1 MDETRVRMVLSRNP
15 IWSLAAAL
23 LFAGT
28 ATPALAGEGA
38 AFTPD
43 TAATLEPGQYLWR
56 DTGGTGNIRI
66 LVNIPLQRAYVYRG
80 ETLIALSPISTG
92 ASGYDTPVGAFTVL
106 EKDADHRSNIYSNAP
121 MPFMLRLTWGGIA
134 IHAGMNPGYPASH
147 GCVRVPMAFARKLYG
162 IVGLGA
168 QVVVTDDPTDPLYA
182 VPLDDAP
189 SVGPRQGM
197 PFGMVPLDVAR
208 RAAASAI
215 AWAASTP

>member
-1 MDETRVRMVLSRNP
+1 MAENEVCMVLSRSS
-15 IWSLAAAL
+15 IWSLAGAL
-23 LFAGT
+23 LLAWT
-28 ATPALAGEGA
+28 ATPALAGEGV

-43 TAATLEPGQYLWR
+43 TAATLEPGQFLWN
-56 DTGGTGNIRI
+56 DAGGTGNIRI

-80 ETLIALSPISTG
+80 GTLIALSPISTG

-106 EKDADHRSNIYSNAP
+106 EKDANHRSNIYSNAP

-147 GCVRVPMAFARKLYG
+147 GCVRVPMAFAKKLYG

-182 VPLDDAP
+182 APLYDAP
-189 SVGPRQGM
+189 SVMQPQGA
-197 PFGMVPLDVAR
+197 PFGIVPLDVAR

-215 AWAASTP
+215 AWAAPAP

>member
-1 MDETRVRMVLSRNP
+1 MVLSRSS
-15 IWSLAAAL
+15 IWPVAAAL
-23 LFAGT
+23 LLAWT
-28 ATPALAGEGA
+28 ATPALAGEGV

-43 TAATLEPGQYLWR
+43 TAATLEPGQFLWN
-56 DTGGTGNIRI
+56 DAGAAGPVRI

-106 EKDADHRSNIYSNAP
+106 EKDANHRSNIYSNAP

-147 GCVRVPMAFARKLYG
+147 GCVRVPMAFAKKLYG

-182 VPLDDAP
+182 TPLYDAP
-189 SVGPRQGM
+189 SAVTPQGV
-197 PFGMVPLDVAR
+197 PFAMVPLDVAR

-215 AWAASTP
+215 AWTAPAP